1 MCQLWIEL
9 KWNFIPSWQS
19 ELRMDTAAKVLYSSS
34 YTKYYYFINFK
45 NMFYIKTGNI
55 KKAQLI
61 SEHNISQMTPFHINL
76 HLLA

>member
-1 MCQLWIEL
+1 MNWAV
-9 KWNFIPSWQS
+9 
-19 ELRMDTAAKVLYSSS
+19 DTAAKVLRSSS

-45 NMFYIKTGNI
+45 NMFYIKTSNI

-61 SEHNISQMTPFHINL
+61 NEDNISQMTSFHINL